1 MSGNILPAIFS
12 TTHGILFCRA
22 ATPGTIAVIAAVPA
36 FFAIAVFFVA
46 ASVV

>member
-12 TTHGILFCRA
+12 TTHGILFCNA
-22 ATPGTIAVIAAVPA
+22 ETPGTIAVIAAVPA